1 MSALPGEATRPGRSA
16 LRTLV
21 VSDLHLGTHAGTD
34 VLRDRRVRA
43 PLLAALRDCDR
54 LVLLGDVLELR
65 HGPLHE
71 ALGAAR
77 EPLGEIGAALGPEG
91 EVVLLA
97 GNHDHYLVHPWSQR
111 RAGDGPPPALDSETA
126 VDWVAGDPLA
136 ALAAML
142 APARVRAAYPGV
154 WLRADVWASHG
165 HYLDVHMT
173 VPSIER
179 LGAGAMRRVVST
191 PGTGPHPPPAAAED
205 YEAILTPIYAWLH
218 AVAQGAAPG
227 RGRGLQSGSV
237 RGWQALTGPRGGR
250 GIRGR
255 AIAAAYPLVI
265 AALNRAGLG
274 PLRAEVSGPA
284 LRRSGLRGMGEVCA
298 ALGVSAPYVI
308 FGHTHRAGPLPGND
322 PAEWV
327 TARGSHLINSGSW
340 VHEAAF
346 MGPDASQSP
355 YRTGFCIV
363 VEDTDPP
370 APPRLVNL
378 LDPDRPDLG

>member
-1 MSALPGEATRPGRSA
+1 
-16 LRTLV
+16 
-21 VSDLHLGTHAGTD
+21 
-34 VLRDRRVRA
+34 VLRDRRRRA
-43 PLLAALRDCDR
+43 PLLSALQRCDR

-71 ALGAAR
+71 ALAAAR
-77 EPLGEIGAALGPEG
+77 EPLREMGAALKPDG
-91 EVVLLA
+91 EVIVLA

-111 RAGDGPPPALDSETA
+111 RAGAGPPAALDPETK
-126 VDWVAGDPLA
+126 VDWVAGDPLE

-154 WLRADVWASHG
+154 WLRADVWATHG

-179 LGAGAMRRVVST
+179 LGAGAMRRIVS
-191 PGTGPHPPPAAAED
+191 PPQNGSSPPASAEE

-218 AVAQGAAPG
+218 AVAQGATPG
-227 RGRGLQSGSV
+227 RGRGLQGGSV
-237 RGWQALTGPRGGR
+237 RGWQALSGPRRGR
-250 GIRGR
+250 TIRGR
-255 AIAAAYPLVI
+255 AIAAAYPVVI

-284 LRRSGLRGMGEVCA
+284 LRRSGLRGMSEVCA
-298 ALGVSAPYVI
+298 RLGVSAPYVI

-322 PAEWV
+322 AAEWV
-327 TARGSHLINSGSW
+327 TARGSRLINSGCW
-340 VHEAAF
+340 IHEAAF
-346 MGPDASQSP
+346 MGPDPSQSP
-355 YRTGFCIV
+355 YRTGFCV
-363 VEDTDPP
+363 VVDDDG
-370 APPRLVNL
+370 PPRLVNL

>member
-1 MSALPGEATRPGRSA
+1 
-16 LRTLV
+16 
-21 VSDLHLGTHAGTD
+21 
-34 VLRDRRVRA
+34 VLRAYRGRA
-43 PLLAALRDCDR
+43 PLLSALERCDR

-71 ALGAAR
+71 ALAAAR
-77 EPLGEIGAALGPEG
+77 EPLGEMGAALGPDG
-91 EVVLLA
+91 EVIVLA

-111 RAGDGPPPALDSETA
+111 RAVAGPPPALDPETA
-126 VDWVAGDPLA
+126 VDWVASDALG

-179 LGAGAMRRVVST
+179 LGAGVMRRVVSAPT
-191 PGTGPHPPPAAAED
+191 SGPAAAED

-237 RGWQALTGPRGGR
+237 RGWQALSGPRGGR

-265 AALNRAGLG
+265 AALNRSGLG

-284 LRRSGLRGMGEVCA
+284 LRRSGLRSMSEVCA
-298 ALGVSAPYVI
+298 RLGVSAPYVI
-308 FGHTHRAGPLPGND
+308 FGHTHRAGPLPGDD

-327 TARGSHLINSGSW
+327 TPHGSHLINSGCW

-355 YRTGFCIV
+355 YRTGFCV
-363 VEDTDPP
+363 VIEDTDPP
-370 APPRLVNL
+370 TPPRLVNL
-378 LDPDRPDLG
+378 LDPERPDLG